1 VARTESSKV
10 SIGFF
15 LGASEENILPERRRP
30 WWEDRMIH
38 INLKQSD

>member
-1 VARTESSKV
+1 MARTESSNV

-15 LGASEENILPERRRP
+15 WASEENILPERRRP